1 MYHPKTPSLHSG
13 APGAS
18 PSYRVARLHARGRAL
33 YGSRA
38 PLPSIIFVGR
48 RPRQGRSSGIG
59 GVFVG
64 QAGAHKGRDYERF
77 CTSTLSGN
85 RTVKVEPSDPLA
97 ASIVPS
103 CASTTARQIY
113 RPRPTPSIPLPGARS
128 KRLKIRGRNSGGIP
142 GPRSRTVTI
151 ACLSRRLTDTS
162 IGSTPPYLR
171 AFPTREEVLT
181 QPQRIPRLAI
191 QMGFIDRR
199 RGMTRQALR
208 QCEVLHAVTVIRF
221 DDPERDGTQYSL
233 ARDKRYD
240 HRRLR
245 PDAQH
250 RIEANAFRDRRQ
262 RLDRQVRKKQRLAVC
277 NNRLLNPCY
286 RMHIG
291 INASSPR
298 VP

>member
-1 MYHPKTPSLHSG
+1 
-13 APGAS
+13 
-18 PSYRVARLHARGRAL
+18 
-33 YGSRA
+33 
-38 PLPSIIFVGR
+38 
-48 RPRQGRSSGIG
+48 
-59 GVFVG
+59 
-64 QAGAHKGRDYERF
+64 
-77 CTSTLSGN
+77 
-85 RTVKVEPSDPLA
+85 
-97 ASIVPS
+97 
-103 CASTTARQIY
+103 
-113 RPRPTPSIPLPGARS
+113 
-128 KRLKIRGRNSGGIP
+128 
-142 GPRSRTVTI
+142 
-151 ACLSRRLTDTS
+151 
-162 IGSTPPYLR
+162 
-171 AFPTREEVLT
+171 
-181 QPQRIPRLAI
+181 
-191 QMGFIDRR
+191 MGFIDRR